1 MTAAATLTHVSPHDV
16 NLADFAAL
24 CAQTTQIA
32 DYPLA
37 TKQDHNVLIYDREVF
52 TTSWPAARQALLS
65 ELHRALSAGPGVLV
79 IRGAFENTDVVDGH
93 TRIFSQIMAQESEG
107 RVAGDHFAAA
117 GANTRIWNALQKAAE
132 QAPESF
138 IDYYANP
145 VLHAVSEAW
154 LGPHYQMTAQVNVV
168 HPGGQAQQP
177 HRDFPLG
184 FQTNE
189 VAAQF
194 PLAVHR
200 MSPLLTLQG
209 AVAHTDMPVVTGPTQ
224 FLPYSHQYEL
234 GYLAWRDDRFKA
246 YFSEHAVQLP
256 LAKGDQVFFNPALF
270 HAAGT
275 NHSTDQHRMANLL
288 QVSSAFGVPME
299 TLDYDAISQRIYP
312 TLLSRVQAGEMAESA
327 LANVIATAAQG
338 YSFPTNLDTDPPVGG
353 LAPQTGQQ
361 LLAQALRE
369 GWPLVELQT
378 AQAARQA
385 RRRAAPEHG

>member
-1 MTAAATLTHVSPHDV
+1 MNKSPAVTHISSHDINVETL
-16 NLADFAAL
+16 AEL
-24 CAQTTQIA
+24 CRQQTRLD

-37 TKQDHNVLIYDREVF
+37 KKQDQNVLIYDRAPF
-52 TTSWPAARQALLS
+52 TTTDPGARHSMLS
-65 ELHRALSAGPGVLV
+65 EIHRALSTGPGVIV
-79 IRGAFENTDVVDGH
+79 IQQAYDDLAIVDRH
-93 TRIFSQIMAQESEG
+93 SRVFNRIMEQEAEG

-117 GANTRIWNALQKAAE
+117 GANTRVWNALQKAAE
-132 QAPESF
+132 DKPDSF

-145 VLHAVSEAW
+145 VMHAVSEAW

-184 FQTNE
+184 FQTDD

-209 AVAHTDMPVVTGPTQ
+209 AVAHSDMPVATGPTQ
-224 FLPYSHQYEL
+224 FLPFSHQYEL
-234 GYLAWRDDRFKA
+234 GYLAWRDERFKA
-246 YFSEHAVQLP
+246 YFAEHSVQLP
-256 LAKGDQVFFNPALF
+256 LSKGDQVFFNPALF

-275 NHSTDQHRMANLL
+275 NHSTDHQRMVNLL

-299 TLDYDAISQRIYP
+299 TLDHDVICQAIYP
-312 TLLSRVQAGEMAESA
+312 TLQKRYNAGEIDEAV
-327 LANVIATAAQG
+327 LAAVIATAAQG
-338 YSFPTNLDTDPPVGG
+338 YSFPTNLDTDPPIGG

-361 LLAQALRE
+361 LLMQALQE
-369 GWPLVELQT
+369 AWT
-378 AQAARQA
+378 FDAFKAALEQRQM
-385 RRRAAPEHG
+385 RRSAVTR

>member
-1 MTAAATLTHVSPHDV
+1 MTALPTQTHAHSTAID
-16 NLADFAAL
+16 LAEFAAL
-24 CAQTTQIA
+24 CYQTVQLSDFPQA
-32 DYPLA
+32 A
-37 TKQDHNVLIYDREVF
+37 AAEQNVLIYERNAFAGLVAE
-52 TTSWPAARQALLS
+52 TRQSLLA
-65 ELHRALSAGPGVLV
+65 ELHRALSSGPGVVV
-79 IRGAFENTDVVDGH
+79 IRGAFDDTAVVDAQ
-93 TRIFSQIMAQESEG
+93 SQVFERIMAQEAES

-117 GANTRIWNALQKAAE
+117 GANTRVWNALQKAAE
-132 QAPESF
+132 HDPESF

-145 VLHAVSEAW
+145 VMHTVSEAW

-184 FQTNE
+184 FQTND
-189 VAAQF
+189 VASQF

-209 AVAHTDMPVVTGPTQ
+209 AVAHTDMPEATGPTQ

-234 GYLAWRDDRFKA
+234 GYLAWRDDRFKQFFA
-246 YFSEHAVQLP
+246 DHAVQLP

-275 NHSTDQHRMANLL
+275 NHTPDQHRMANLL

-299 TLDYDAISQRIYP
+299 TLDHDAMSQAIFPALRGRY
-312 TLLSRVQAGEMAESA
+312 QAGSLSEME
-327 LANVIATAAQG
+327 LQGVIATVAQG
-338 YSFPTNLDTDPPVGG
+338 YSFPTNLDTDPPIGG

-361 LLAQALRE
+361 LLAQALQE
-369 GWPLVELQT
+369 EWSAEALAT
-378 AQAARQA
+378 ALAARRE
-385 RRRAAPEHG
+385 RRRA